1 LKPHCHKTSPLQ
13 YSLFNNSFDL
23 STKRILDEQTIH
35 ALGYRIRF
43 GILAFGHFISILGHD
58 IDVLEIFENN
68 NNKSTNTNDSFVSTQ
83 LFKTIAYSFRSKSM
97 DWAPNGQIYYESFFL
112 NSTDFNSLV
121 SFPECCGLFDS
132 LIGIKIEVLPNA
144 IIARTIHTYPNEN
157 IVVPSISVFSI
168 R

>member
-1 LKPHCHKTSPLQ
+1 LKPYCHKTSPLQ

-23 STKRILDEQTIH
+23 GTKRILDEQTIH

-43 GILAFGHFISILGHD
+43 GILAFGHFISILGNDTD
-58 IDVLEIFENN
+58 ILEIFENN
-68 NNKSTNTNDSFVSTQ
+68 NLSTNSNDSFVSTK
-83 LFKTIAYSFRSKSM
+83 LFKKISYSFRTKNLN
-97 DWAPNGQIYYESFFL
+97 WAPNGKIYYESFFL
-112 NSTDFNSLV
+112 DSNDFNSIV
-121 SFPECCGLFDS
+121 SFPDCCGLFDS
-132 LIGIKIEVLPNA
+132 LIAIKIEVLPNA